1 MKLGKVSG
9 WQIFQDVLRSIIH
22 PIILHYQLTVAKLV
36 RMKLLKQKDLS
47 LAPNYHAIC
56 TRIKS
61 MEEELSKQSR
71 LQLSIETI
79 FQLVGNVI
87 LLSYGYSNTRTTQ
100 GLAALFMQDKIVILS
115 IPLSSKFVLGV
126 LMAMNLAS
134 FINVHTNG
142 ILQGYSSNNNL
153 VGKLMLMLCI
163 FCGSLIRI
171 ASMTLY
177 FSPTLGLFNLLHHYQ
192 GMCVYQLLMTN

>member
-9 WQIFQDVLRSIIH
+9 WQIFQDILRAIIH

-36 RMKLLKQKDLS
+36 KIKLLQQKDLS

-61 MEEELSKQSR
+61 MEEELRKQSR

-87 LLSYGYSNTRTTQ
+87 LLSYGYSHTRTTQ

-192 GMCVYQLLMTN
+192 GMYQFTFKWYR

>member
-1 MKLGKVSG
+1 
-9 WQIFQDVLRSIIH
+9 
-22 PIILHYQLTVAKLV
+22 
-36 RMKLLKQKDLS
+36 
-47 LAPNYHAIC
+47 
-56 TRIKS
+56 
-61 MEEELSKQSR
+61 
-71 LQLSIETI
+71 
-79 FQLVGNVI
+79 
-87 LLSYGYSNTRTTQ
+87 
-100 GLAALFMQDKIVILS
+100 MQDKIVILS

-192 GMCVYQLLMTN
+192 GMCVPTTYL

>member
-1 MKLGKVSG
+1 MLQVTMAFCYQNCSDLLWK
-9 WQIFQDVLRSIIH
+9 QIVLVIE
-22 PIILHYQLTVAKLV
+22 K
-36 RMKLLKQKDLS
+36 
-47 LAPNYHAIC
+47 NFWN
-56 TRIKS
+56 
-61 MEEELSKQSR
+61 SR
-71 LQLSIETI
+71 LN
-79 FQLVGNVI
+79 F
-87 LLSYGYSNTRTTQ
+87 
-100 GLAALFMQDKIVILS
+100 VILS
-115 IPLSSKFVLGV
+115 VPFSSKFILGV

-192 GMCVYQLLMTN
+192 GMYQFIFNSYA

>member
-1 MKLGKVSG
+1 MKLGKISG

-36 RMKLLKQKDLS
+36 KIKLIQQKDLS

>member
-1 MKLGKVSG
+1 MKLGKISG
-9 WQIFQDVLRSIIH
+9 WQIFQDVLRAIIH

-36 RMKLLKQKDLS
+36 KIKLLQQKDLS

-87 LLSYGYSNTRTTQ
+87 
-100 GLAALFMQDKIVILS
+100 
-115 IPLSSKFVLGV
+115 
-126 LMAMNLAS
+126 
-134 FINVHTNG
+134 
-142 ILQGYSSNNNL
+142 
-153 VGKLMLMLCI
+153 
-163 FCGSLIRI
+163 
-171 ASMTLY
+171 
-177 FSPTLGLFNLLHHYQ
+177 
-192 GMCVYQLLMTN
+192 

>member
-1 MKLGKVSG
+1 MGKVSAG
-9 WQIFQDVLRSIIH
+9 NLFVDILRAIIQ

-36 RMKLLKQKDLS
+36 KIKLLQQKDLS

-61 MEEELSKQSR
+61 MEEELRKQSR

-87 LLSYGYSNTRTTQ
+87 LLCYAYSHTRTTQ
-100 GLAALFMQDKIVILS
+100 GLAALFMEDKIVILS
-115 IPLSSKFVLGV
+115 IPLSSKLVLVV

-171 ASMTLY
+171 ASMILY
-177 FSPTLGLFNLLHHYQ
+177 FAPTLGLFNLLHHYQ
-192 GMCVYQLLMTN
+192 GMCVPTRAG